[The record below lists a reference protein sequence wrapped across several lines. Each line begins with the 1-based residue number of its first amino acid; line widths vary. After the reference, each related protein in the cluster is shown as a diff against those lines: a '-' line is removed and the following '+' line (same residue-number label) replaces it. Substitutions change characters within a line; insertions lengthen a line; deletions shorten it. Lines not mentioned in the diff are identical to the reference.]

1 MKLETIM
8 RLAALGM
15 VLNLAGL
22 LTVLAILL
30 WS

>member
-1 MKLETIM
+1 MSVII